1 MDQCIPKNTLE
12 RRYGSY
18 ATTLT
23 PFTALN
29 LCISELSAA
38 QWGRLVTDLL
48 NSRTVKR
55 LRPADV

>member
-23 PFTALN
+23 PFAALN
-29 LCISELSAA
+29 VCISELSAT
-38 QWGRLVTDLL
+38 QRGRLVTDLL
-48 NSRTVKR
+48 NSRTVK
-55 LRPADV
+55 